1 MRTLLTLVLSVLLPL
16 TASAMPMA
24 ASAIL
29 KPLQQRFADINHP
42 AAIHDFNAEFYQ
54 KAHIAS
60 LGRTRT
66 GRGTISMRFEQAST
80 SEPKTLL
87 RWIYK
92 VPSNQQ
98 IISDGQTLWVYLP
111 DNNQVMISP
120 VEDSLE
126 QGNDPMLFLRNLGRL
141 EQYFDVCWANPAQ
154 NDQQDYRLL
163 LTPKKTS
170 TYIKNL
176 TLTVPHWISDKT
188 PPAGLPL
195 RRAAILD
202 PSGNN
207 TELEFRNVTLNQQP
221 PLAQFHFELPEKV
234 EIVRPSDL
242 KLNFK

>member
-1 MRTLLTLVLSVLLPL
+1 MRTLLTLALTLLLPVL
-16 TASAMPMA
+16 ASAMTIE
-24 ASAIL
+24 ASSVL
-29 KPLQQRFADINHP
+29 KPLLQRFGDANHP
-42 AAIHDFNAEFYQ
+42 AAIHDFSADFYQ

-66 GRGTISMRFEQAST
+66 GRGTITMSFDQGAT
-80 SEPKTLL
+80 KAPKTLL

-92 VPSNQQ
+92 VPSTQQ
-98 IISDGQTLWVYLP
+98 IFSDGDTLWVYMP
-111 DNNQVMISP
+111 ENNQVMISP
-120 VEDSLE
+120 IDDSLE

-141 EQYFDVCWANPAQ
+141 DQFFNVNWASPAQ
-154 NDQQDYRLL
+154 NEQQDYRLL
-163 LTPKKTS
+163 LTPKKPS

-176 TLTVPHWISDKT
+176 VLTVPHWINDAT

-202 PSGNN
+202 PTGNN
-207 TELEFRNVTLNQQP
+207 TELEFRNVSLNQQP
-221 PLAQFHFELPEKV
+221 ARDQFSFELPEKV